1 MHNYLWYRGSCFFI
15 QLSFLMAMKVVCSQ
29 KESPDVRRNGTANQ
43 GIGLATYEHRE
54 RKEGDGF
61 YER

>member
-1 MHNYLWYRGSCFFI
+1 M
-15 QLSFLMAMKVVCSQ
+15 SFLCT
-29 KESPDVRRNGTANQ
+29 PDFSTVGFRIFILTEMFAERNLPMFGGMEQ
-43 GIGLATYEHRE
+43 PIKIIGLATYEHRE